1 MKVLS
6 NLILKNI
13 FLYLLNKNKFK
24 QVLEYSLISKACF
37 SIIQNLLTFD
47 NDCIMVK
54 MTFDSIKSY
63 IENSKLQLSN
73 NKFTPILMKR
83 KLLQF
88 KEIEQLVIFYDDNNN
103 NKNNENNENNEN
115 NNNKGLK
122 RSEYNYLINNFKNLK
137 RIYSESSKFA
147 YFPSYQYYNDLVD
160 YNKVCKIYI
169 KKLYINWFYFGPIS
183 SSREHQ
189 LYSNSPHEE
198 SIYFKFSFEFLS
210 HYNPKKLII
219 STPNHQIQN
228 NFYNLNNILN
238 CKSIK
243 SIYFK
248 NIQTPNSLI
257 KKVFSE
263 TNIKSFKI
271 ILDNNNNN
279 NDNDNENE
287 NDNGFILNRIEN
299 NNFKLKKLVIKK
311 FDFFNNNSKKEE
323 GELNE
328 QNKFLNEIC
337 LKNYNLKYIGLE
349 FFVIKESNQLNQL
362 FNLKFL
368 NTISCSNDS
377 FIAVIQ
383 HCNENKNIKTLK
395 YHNKVVVQLIPED
408 FKIFDGFFKSNK
420 TLEDFRIFY
429 YYPHLERSFLRV
441 KKILSDSKNK
451 TIKNFEI
458 KEVTKK

>member
-54 MTFDSIKSY
+54 MTFNSIKSY
-63 IENSKLQLSN
+63 IENSKLSINRPTQILN
-73 NKFTPILMKR
+73 QLMKR

-88 KEIEQLVIFYDDNNN
+88 KEIEQLVIFYDNNN
-103 NKNNENNENNEN
+103 NKNNNNENNDSN
-115 NNNKGLK
+115 NDKELK

-160 YNKVCKIYI
+160 YNKICKIYI

-183 SSREHQ
+183 SSQEHQ
-189 LYSNSPHEE
+189 LYSNSPYEE

-228 NFYNLNNILN
+228 NFYNLDNILN

-248 NIQTPNSLI
+248 NIETPNSLI

-279 NDNDNENE
+279 QNNDNDNDN
-287 NDNGFILNRIEN
+287 NGFILNRIEN
-299 NNFKLKKLVIKK
+299 NNFKLKKLVIKN
-311 FDFFNNNSKKEE
+311 FNFYNNNNSKKEE
-323 GELNE
+323 GDINE

-395 YHNKVVVQLIPED
+395 YHNKVLVQLIPED
-408 FKIFDGFFKSNK
+408 FKIFDSFFKSNK

-429 YYPHLERSFLRV
+429 YYPHLERSFLKV